1 MRRARHKNSESTYY
15 HILTRVAGA
24 PDFCPLEEWEAWTKL
39 YLMIVQ
45 FTRAYGCVLVSLEIL
60 GTHYHFILWMEQFR
74 KLTRPELARRAR
86 LLWGEQEAVRKMAQW
101 DEAGWERFNRRLFD
115 LSALMQHLNGEYAKW
130 YNRTHGRHG
139 HFWGDRFK
147 NPELL
152 DLEAVQKCLAYI
164 ETNATRAHLIDW
176 PENWEASSTWR
187 RFRGETGDLMPL
199 ETDLRGGAGRGG
211 VRGLP
216 EAVAGA
222 PAGGRGAGAGGG
234 AHGCRESQGKPG
246 ALLQRRHRHRD
257 AGERGAGA
265 GRVPGRRPLPA
276 PQAPHSTDGPALHP
290 ARTALSRPRVSSRTQ
305 RVC

>member
-15 HILTRVAGA
+15 HVLTRVAGA
-24 PDFCPLEEWEAWTKL
+24 PDFCPLEEWEACRKL
-39 YLMIVQ
+39 YLMIVH
-45 FTRAYGCVLVSLEIL
+45 FTRAYGCVLVSLEIM
-60 GTHYHFILWMEQFR
+60 GTHYHFILWMEQYR
-74 KLTRPELARRAR
+74 KLRRPELARRAR
-86 LLWGEQEAVRKMAQW
+86 LLWGEQEAVRKMVQW

-199 ETDLRGGAGRGG
+199 ERIFAEVPAEEAFEAYRRRLRERQR
-211 VRGLP
+211 VDEERER
-216 EAVAGA
+216 EAA
-222 PAGGRGAGAGGG
+222 RTGGG
-234 AHGCRESQGKPG
+234 KARGSRERFFSDGLAIGTRENVARVLAEYQADGHYLRRKHPIPQTG
-246 ALLQRRHRHRD
+246 QLYTLREQRSH
-257 AGERGAGA
+257 ARG
-265 GRVPGRRPLPA
+265 
-276 PQAPHSTDGPALHP
+276 
-290 ARTALSRPRVSSRTQ
+290 
-305 RVC
+305 